1 MGKTIKTE
9 SFALRCNRI
18 YSIAERLIQKVYIY
32 CANRI
37 FAFTGK
43 MNNRLRER
51 ILQLVCM
58 TIPVYFIM
66 IYSGTVYRWN
76 LNTQLSR
83 HIVGSV
89 ILILLLI
96 FSIDREQGYVR
107 WRKIIIIPL
116 FLSGLSILIVSFIHP
131 VGSGYR
137 VFALMLMFLFPAIS
151 FVWNNRGDYD
161 RLFDCLA
168 YAITLAGLVYLL
180 VCFWGF
186 THGRSDFMYSG
197 RLRATMSHSGNLS
210 QFYTSVF
217 CSSLYLLIQHKESK
231 KVGCYAALSVGVSV
245 GMLLLGQGRSCI
257 LACIASLI
265 CAIFFYFRYIPK
277 DFSLRSIV
285 RIETLLLIIV
295 ISSVAVAKMA
305 VLPQYIEEAKE
316 RASTEMTEVAGETTI
331 NEPAAA
337 VETTDDNQNV
347 TDRFSAE
354 GQDIN
359 SFSSGRIALWKLVG
373 SNLNLLGHDVEQQS
387 IRDLTQDDW
396 RIYAHNVFLEISYR
410 CGIPVGLIFIL
421 LEFFSGCVCLRYL
434 FANKKKTTWLIFP
447 IMFMIIYVTQSML
460 DCASMPFILESGCYY
475 YLIMAPMMDRR
486 V

>member
-1 MGKTIKTE
+1 MEKTTKTE

-18 YSIAERLIQKVYIY
+18 YSIAEILIQKVYIN

-37 FAFTGK
+37 FALTGK

-66 IYSGTVYRWN
+66 IYSGTVFRWN

-89 ILILLLI
+89 ILLLLLI

-116 FLSGLSILIVSFIHP
+116 FLSGLSILFVSFLHP

-151 FVWNNRGDYD
+151 FIWNNRGDYD

-168 YAITLAGLVYLL
+168 YAMTLAGLVYLL
-180 VCFWGF
+180 ICFWGF

-210 QFYTSVF
+210 QLYTSVF
-217 CSSLYLLIQHKESK
+217 CSALYLLIQHKENK
-231 KVGCYAALSVGVSV
+231 KVGYYAALSAGVSI

-257 LACIASLI
+257 LACIASML
-265 CAIFFYFRYIPK
+265 CAIFFYIRYIPK
-277 DFSLRSIV
+277 EFSLRSIV
-285 RIETLLLIIV
+285 RIEALLLIIV
-295 ISSVAVAKMA
+295 LSSLSVAKMSA
-305 VLPQYIEEAKE
+305 LPKYIEEAKD
-316 RASTEMTEVAGETTI
+316 RASAENTEVAE
-331 NEPAAA
+331 
-337 VETTDDNQNV
+337 ETTDDEPATANEKAHENQKA

-354 GQDIN
+354 GKDIN

-373 SNLNLLGHDVEQQS
+373 SNLNFFGHDVEKQS
-387 IRDLTQDDW
+387 IHDLTQDDW
-396 RIYAHNVFLEISYR
+396 HIYAHNVFLEISYR
-410 CGIPVGLIFIL
+410 CGIPVGLIFIF
-421 LEFFSGCVCLRYL
+421 LEFFAGCVCLRYL